1 MCSRLSPDRTT
12 FANFCSRGLLG
23 AVTALFIVQL
33 AGCGQGDRPQLGTVQ
48 GVVTLDGKPL
58 PNAAIRFLPV
68 VPVRASMS
76 MTDAEGRYELVYIRD
91 IMGAAVGQHRVEI
104 TTEAAGTPEKLPAQY
119 HAKTALTAT
128 VEPGANEINFD
139 LKSGAAD

>member
-1 MCSRLSPDRTT
+1 MRSRLSPDRTT
-12 FANFCSRGLLG
+12 FVDVCSRGLRG
-23 AVTALFIVQL
+23 AVIGFFFVAL

-48 GVVTLDGKPL
+48 GKVTLDGKPL

-119 HAKTALTAT
+119 HAKTTLTAT

-139 LKSGAAD
+139 LKSGAAN